1 MSTSFNTYISLV
13 SSAEQLTN
21 SERLAT
27 ASARDFRCLS
37 VIIVGTHL
45 YSWMQLCWYR
55 GPRGAWQRRHSLCD
69 AQLLHQTSRV
79 SLNLPMQCLFAHMPL
94 TSTLQPA
101 TVSVKSCS
109 QFQSNANCV
118 YFNLTMLGEK
128 KAGVGTVQTYIYI
141 FSLFSSRSH
150 RNGLYVTSLQQQKK
164 KNIYLF
170 V

>member
-1 MSTSFNTYISLV
+1 MSTSFNIYISLV
-13 SSAEQLTN
+13 SSAEQLIN

-37 VIIVGTHL
+37 VIIVGTHW

-55 GPRGAWQRRHSLCD
+55 GPRGARQRGPSLCD

-94 TSTLQPA
+94 TSALQPA
-101 TVSVKSCS
+101 LVSVKSCS
-109 QFQSNANCV
+109 QFQSNAKCV

-128 KAGVGTVQTYIYI
+128 KQAWGQFRHLHLYTQAGLIEMVCM
-141 FSLFSSRSH
+141 
-150 RNGLYVTSLQQQKK
+150 
-164 KNIYLF
+164 
-170 V
+170 

>member
-1 MSTSFNTYISLV
+1 MSTSFNIYISLV

-37 VIIVGTHL
+37 VIIVGTHW

-55 GPRGAWQRRHSLCD
+55 GPRGARQRRHSLCD

-118 YFNLTMLGEK
+118 YFNLTMVGEK
-128 KAGVGTVQTYIYI
+128 KAVVGTYIYI